1 MHQSA
6 LPEGV
11 RGSGVGVFERE
22 FLSLAGTMLATRF
35 QLMGGDLDYEGS
47 GLSPEAD
54 ISLQVLGMTDYEG
67 EMRLLC
73 REVLSA

>member
-1 MHQSA
+1 M
-6 LPEGV
+6 
-11 RGSGVGVFERE
+11 GVFERE

-73 REVLSA
+73 REALNV